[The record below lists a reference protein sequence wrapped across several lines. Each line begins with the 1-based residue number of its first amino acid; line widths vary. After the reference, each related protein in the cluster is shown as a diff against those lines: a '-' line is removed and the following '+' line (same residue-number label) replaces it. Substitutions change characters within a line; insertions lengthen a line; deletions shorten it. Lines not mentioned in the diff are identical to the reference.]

1 MATFSGSDELQGAQ
15 FVDADLHG
23 ARFIRSDLSGIVMRG
38 VFLADAD
45 IDGALEG

>member
-38 VFLADAD
+38 VFSPRGHRRRA
-45 IDGALEG
+45 EG